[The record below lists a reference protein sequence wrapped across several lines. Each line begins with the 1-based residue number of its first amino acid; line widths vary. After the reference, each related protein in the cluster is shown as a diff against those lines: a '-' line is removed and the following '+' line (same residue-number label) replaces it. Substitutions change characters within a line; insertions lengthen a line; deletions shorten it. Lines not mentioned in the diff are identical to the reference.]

1 VFGNALTM
9 QSVLRAGLDFRSAVR
24 VALAADTA
32 SIAVMEIVDNLVM
45 VGVPGA
51 MDSGLGN
58 WLFWTALAFLTGRG
72 VRDRL
77 AGQPGADGSRPRPR
91 RRARPPPLSADS
103 GWFRP

>member
-58 WLFWTALAFLTGRG
+58 WLFWTALAFSLGVAFLIAWPVNRALMARG
-72 VRDRL
+72 LGHAVVH
-77 AGQPGADGSRPRPR
+77 AHHH
-91 RRARPPPLSADS
+91 
-103 GWFRP
+103 